1 MSTMMSKI
9 SSEISRGT
17 DKGKEWAKMM
27 GMSIKEV
34 QTLFEE
40 DAYGAMVKLVE
51 GLEKVKDSGGNV
63 DKTLRDL
70 GITEIRQ
77 LDVMKRLI
85 GSSQDLAKHQQ
96 MANEEWKNN
105 NALIE
110 ESARRYETFE
120 SQMQMLSN
128 GISNIWANIGNAIA
142 QSSSPIVGKITEI
155 INNVEKMTDSFFD
168 AEGNITAAGRKF
180 AQAAKEFT
188 LVSGALGLLGASF
201 LAFGPAGPIVV
212 AALAGLGAI
221 GFGLKEIHDAI
232 LSGPY
237 NSAMHFLKRNTEG
250 ATREAGEKF
259 VGFKEEA
266 ITALDELQMESG
278 DKAVQA
284 KDKVVAAFTQMSK
297 EIAVLLDQEK
307 AETLAIIDERIK
319 SAHGKEKQAL
329 EARKQMIIDNYSDVN
344 AKIQAGLSGL
354 SKDMN
359 NIIDEN
365 GKVNVELLKSVAN
378 TAEMFDKVAGTSIAS
393 TVDEMAK
400 FGKILD
406 ENAVKEMSAKE
417 IREYAN
423 EGIRNAG
430 NYISDLNKVYQEQVE
445 LVKASNNSDEDK
457 AFILSMLAEEYETSR
472 SATMDYIKALDEES
486 QKAGNNAKNM
496 MGLADSH
503 KRALGIVGDGSTKWG
518 QYTTAIRDSGEAS
531 KVAKK
536 SAEEATKAWE
546 EQINNTLKITETLKT
561 FSSQYKAFGEENS
574 ETSKLIGKNISTE
587 LSNGI
592 REVDLGGDAKIKLE
606 EFQKGIADGTYTMQD
621 FGLALVNK
629 LRTSIGMESLTQE
642 GFKKVDE
649 FTSGLTKGD
658 AKVEEIAKQLG
669 ISVKKGIKVDTGTVG
684 EVNAKEFVEGLKKG
698 EYGATE
704 VANIISSNVKEI
716 LERDDLTQVGKQD
729 IENLAVGMRSGLVS
743 TDDVMNLFA
752 DSVKEGA
759 EIELGSKGTYTIGTL
774 VEGLS
779 SGKLKIG
786 DVMEGIEALMREES
800 QVDLTSEAKTAM
812 ENYAQEISNSSGYAV
827 DEILSMVQAM
837 YETTGEVDFT
847 QFGAEIPKETQE
859 GILQNAGILYQTV
872 EEMSQEVEDTLG
884 ETTDGGGGANAA
896 SLFNVGFVNWLPK
909 IMGAIGLGK
918 EEVETALGSTTDG
931 SGGAAA
937 GALFKGG
944 LETSLSDASS
954 SAVSA
959 SSAVETELGSTTDGS
974 GGVNAMKA
982 FASAIMSEG
991 VKAKNATESVRG
1003 AIESILSRTS
1013 DGGGGNKAGNEFNN
1027 GLVRGGALAKAT
1039 ADRTKNTTARTLGS
1053 TTDGKGG
1060 HSVGNMFNRGLS
1072 SHSSPI
1078 SRNASSIKSNTSRTL
1093 GSATDGKGGTR
1104 VGSQFTAGISSY
1116 IGRASATARSM
1127 SGGARNAVS
1136 ANTNTYGLGQN
1147 FGSGFVR
1154 GISSFVGSAVRAAAN
1169 LARSALNAVR
1179 NAQRSAS
1186 PSKETMKLGQ
1196 YFGDGFSLAIE
1207 QSTKNA
1213 VKSATNLANEA
1224 MGALDSAFNTD
1235 YGLEFNSAFSG
1246 VDAGKSLTSSV
1257 SHMANLE
1264 FSKSDEVVVHNT
1276 FQVNGKDFKT
1286 LSTMIGN
1293 EINNQER
1300 VRGGFS
1306 L

>member
-17 DKGKEWAKMM
+17 EKGKEWAKMM
-27 GMSIKEV
+27 GMSIGEV

-85 GSSQDLAKHQQ
+85 GSSQDLTKHQQ

-105 NALIE
+105 TALIE

-142 QSSSPIVGKITEI
+142 QSSSPIVSKITDI
-155 INNVEKMTDSFFD
+155 INSVEKMTDSFFD
-168 AEGNITAAGRKF
+168 AEGNITEAGRKF
-180 AQAAKEFT
+180 AQAAKKFT

-201 LAFGPAGPIVV
+201 LAFGPAGPIVL
-212 AALAGLGAI
+212 AAVAGLGAI
-221 GFGLKEIHDAI
+221 GFGIKKVHDNI
-232 LSGPY
+232 LGGSY
-237 NSAMHFLKRNTEG
+237 KKAMSFLRTETTG

-259 VGFKEEA
+259 VGLREEA
-266 ITALDELQMESG
+266 IKAMEELQMESG

-297 EIAVLLDQEK
+297 EIAVLLDEEK
-307 AETLAIIDERIK
+307 AEMLSIIDERIK

-329 EARKQMIIDNYSDVN
+329 EARKQMIIDSYADVN

-378 TAEMFDKVAGTSIAS
+378 TAEMFDEVAGTSIANTIS
-393 TVDEMAK
+393 EMAK

-406 ENAVKEMSAKE
+406 ENAVKEMDAKE

-423 EGIRNAG
+423 SGIRNAAK
-430 NYISDLNKVYQEQVE
+430 YMSELNKVYQDQVE
-445 LVKASNNSDEDK
+445 YVNSTKANDEDK
-457 AFILSMLAEEYETSR
+457 IHVLSMLAEEYETNKE
-472 SATMDYIKALDEES
+472 AVLDYITALDQES
-486 QKAGNNAKNM
+486 QEAGNAAFNM
-496 MGLADSH
+496 LGLRDAQ
-503 KRALGIVGDGSTKWG
+503 KLALGVVGDGTTKWG
-518 QYTTAIRDSGEAS
+518 QYTTAMKDSNDVSAA
-531 KVAKK
+531 AKK
-536 SAEEATKAWE
+536 SSEEATKAFE
-546 EQINNTLKITETLKT
+546 EQNNNTLKITETLKT
-561 FSSQYKAFGEENS
+561 FNSQYKEFGEENS
-574 ETSKLIGKNISTE
+574 ETSKLIGRNISTE
-587 LSNGI
+587 LANGI

-649 FTSGLTKGD
+649 FTSGLTKGNP
-658 AKVEEIAKQLG
+658 KVEDIAKQLG
-669 ISVKKGIKVDTGTVG
+669 ISVKKGVKVDTGTVG

-704 VANIISSNVKEI
+704 VANIIASNVKDV
-716 LERDDLTQVGKQD
+716 LERDDLTQVGKKD

-743 TDDVMNLFA
+743 TNDVMELFA
-752 DSVKEGA
+752 DSVKKGA

-786 DVMEGIEALMREES
+786 DVMEGIEALMKEES

-812 ENYAQEISNSSGYAV
+812 EKYAQEISNSSGLAT

-859 GILQNAGILYQTV
+859 GILQNAGILYQTI

-884 ETTDGGGGANAA
+884 ETTDGGGGENAA
-896 SLFNVGFVNWLPK
+896 SLFNAGFINWMPK
-909 IMGAIGLGK
+909 IMNAIGLGK
-918 EEVETALGSTTDG
+918 DEVENTLGSTTDG

-937 GALFKGG
+937 GAMFKGG
-944 LETSLSDASS
+944 LDTSLSNAS
-954 SAVSA
+954 ATATSA

-974 GGVNAMKA
+974 GGVNAMKV
-982 FASAIMSEG
+982 FANALMTEG
-991 VKAKNATESVRG
+991 IKAKNASSGIKG
-1003 AIESILSRTS
+1003 AIQKILSSTS
-1013 DGGGGNKAGNEFNN
+1013 DGGGGNKAGKDLNA
-1027 GLVRGGALAKAT
+1027 GLVDGGVRARINAT
-1039 ADRTKNTTARTLGS
+1039 NTKNTVTKTLGS
-1053 TTDGKGG
+1053 TTDGQGG
-1060 HSVGNMFNRGLS
+1060 HKTGNMFNKGLS
-1072 SHSSPI
+1072 GFI
-1078 SRNASSIKSNTSRTL
+1078 GTIARNSNQIKSNTSRTL
-1093 GSATDGKGGTR
+1093 GSATDGGGGR
-1104 VGSQFTAGISSY
+1104 SVGSKFTSGISSY
-1116 IGRASATARSM
+1116 IGRASATARTM
-1127 SGGARNAVS
+1127 SGSARNAVAS
-1136 ANTNTYGLGQN
+1136 NTNTYGLGQN

-1224 MGALDSAFNTD
+1224 MGALDNAFNTD

-1246 VDAGKSLTSSV
+1246 VGVDKGFSTSV
-1257 SHMANLE
+1257 SRMANLE
-1264 FSKSDEVVVHNT
+1264 LSKSEEVVVHNT

-1300 VRGGFS
+1300 VRSGFS